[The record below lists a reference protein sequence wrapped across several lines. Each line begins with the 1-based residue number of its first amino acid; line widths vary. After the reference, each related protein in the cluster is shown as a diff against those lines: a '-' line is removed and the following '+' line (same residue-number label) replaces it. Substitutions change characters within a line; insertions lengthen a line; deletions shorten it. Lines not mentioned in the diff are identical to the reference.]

1 MFVCQSVLTESKQN
15 HYHVEASDLALTP
28 AMWPSKFHTD
38 IGNGLPLLQEKSVYG
53 PERNLVCVRYR
64 QHLGVARVEIYND

>member
-1 MFVCQSVLTESKQN
+1 MFLRASKIIIMQKP
-15 HYHVEASDLALTP
+15 VTP
-28 AMWPSKFHTD
+28 GMWPSKFHTD

>member
-15 HYHVEASDLALTP
+15 HYHAEASDLGLTP
-28 AMWPSKFHTD
+28 GQWPSKLHTD

-53 PERNLVCVRYR
+53 PERTLVSVLYR